1 MPPYS
6 VVIPFFEDGN
16 CIENAILSIINQTFK
31 PVKIIIVDDASK
43 KNFFPIKIIKDL
55 LKKKNINLEFISL
68 KKNKGPGYC
77 RNIGVNKV
85 ETDWVAFLDAD
96 DIWHQKKSEVQMQCT
111 LKNNYFFSSVLSD
124 RSQKIIS
131 KNYNNYITFIK
142 LLYFNSIITSG
153 VLINKKLI
161 YVKFKDWHYAEDYF
175 CWLKI
180 LKKNFKCLIINQIL
194 VTNNLTTNNGKRLS
208 ENKIITSFFVIKAYL
223 YQLNFKTFLFIF
235 FAIIFEIV
243 KIPLRFILKL
253 FK

>member
-6 VVIPFFEDGN
+6 VVIPFFEDKN

-31 PVKIIIVDDASK
+31 PVKIIVVDDASK
-43 KNFFPIKIIKDL
+43 KNFFPINMIQDS
-55 LKKKNINLEFISL
+55 LKKKNINLEFIPL

-77 RNIGVNKV
+77 RNIGINKV

-96 DIWHQKKSEVQMQCT
+96 DSWHQKKNEIQMKNT
-111 LKNNYFFSSVLSD
+111 IKNNYFFSSVLSD
-124 RSQKIIS
+124 KSHKIIF
-131 KNYNNYITFIK
+131 KNKNNYITFIK

-161 YVKFKDWHYAEDYF
+161 NVRFKDWYYAEDYF
-175 CWLKI
+175 CWLEI

-194 VTNNLTTNNGKRLS
+194 ITNNFMINNGKRLS

-223 YQLNFKTFLFIF
+223 YQLNYKTFLFIF
-235 FAIIFEIV
+235 FAIIFEII
-243 KIPLRFILKL
+243 KIPLRFIFKL